1 MAAGVDEDGPWAA
14 GDMRREGC
22 DRGDWD
28 QPRGIVSAS
37 ARPYAT
43 RAINSISTGMPPG
56 STVVPIAL
64 RA

>member
-1 MAAGVDEDGPWAA
+1 MGRGGHAAG
-14 GDMRREGC
+14 GC
-22 DRGDWD
+22 DRWVIGTEA
-28 QPRGIVSAS
+28 RGIVSAS

-43 RAINSISTGMPPG
+43 RAINSISTGIPPG

>member
-1 MAAGVDEDGPWAA
+1 VGSGGHAAG
-14 GDMRREGC
+14 GC
-22 DRGDWD
+22 DRWVIGTEPARNRLG
-28 QPRGIVSAS
+28 QR

-43 RAINSISTGMPPG
+43 RAINSISTGILPG